1 MSPPSSFST
10 GSGLGAVSAQAADA
24 AAALSA
30 LKAPA
35 QSAADT
41 IDQAFS
47 RAGASLAKSL
57 GRAASD
63 GKISLQELAQ
73 AALAA
78 INAFAQASSTGSRGG
93 GLGEILGQVL
103 STGFSGARADGGPV
117 TAGGAY
123 LVGERGPEVFRPS
136 VGGSIDNGASGG
148 MTVNI
153 NVSASEGGLLRSEA
167 QLAQALARA
176 VSLGGRKL

>member
-1 MSPPSSFST
+1 MNPPSSFSS
-10 GSGLGAVSAQAADA
+10 GSRLGAVSAQAADA
-24 AAALSA
+24 AAALNA

-78 INAFAQASSTGSRGG
+78 INAFASTGNPVSGG
-93 GLGEILGQVL
+93 GLGQILGQVL
-103 STGFSGARADGGPV
+103 SAGFAGARADGGPV

-123 LVGERGPEVFRPS
+123 LVGERGPELFRPS
-136 VGGSIDNGASGG
+136 TSGSIEPSTPSG

-153 NVSASEGGLLRSEA
+153 QVAASEGGLLRSEA

>member
-1 MSPPSSFST
+1 M
-10 GSGLGAVSAQAADA
+10 
-24 AAALSA
+24 
-30 LKAPA
+30 
-35 QSAADT
+35 
-41 IDQAFS
+41 
-47 RAGASLAKSL
+47 
-57 GRAASD
+57 
-63 GKISLQELAQ
+63 
-73 AALAA
+73 
-78 INAFAQASSTGSRGG
+78 
-93 GLGEILGQVL
+93 
-103 STGFSGARADGGPV
+103 

>member
-78 INAFAQASSTGSRGG
+78 INAFASARNPASGG
-93 GLGEILGQVL
+93 GLGQILSQVL
-103 STGFSGARADGGPV
+103 SAGFSGARADGGPV

-136 VGGSIDNGASGG
+136 VGGSIDSGASGG

-153 NVSASEGGLLRSEA
+153 HVSASEGGLLRSEA

-176 VSLGGRKL
+176 VALGGRKL